1 MDLEINEN
9 LISTIAA
16 PHGPNIGEH
25 AALIRLHQSDDNQ
38 PFDSESVGV
47 RETALQNYIAVHCA

>member
-16 PHGPNIGEH
+16 PHGPNSGEY
-25 AALIRLHQSDDNQ
+25 AALIRLQSDDNQ